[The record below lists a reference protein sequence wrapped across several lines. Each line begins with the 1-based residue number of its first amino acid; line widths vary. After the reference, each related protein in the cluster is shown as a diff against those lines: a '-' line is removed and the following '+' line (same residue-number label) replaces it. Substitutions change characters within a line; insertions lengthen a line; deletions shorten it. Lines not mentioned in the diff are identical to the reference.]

1 MAECAVA
8 FAIARKDFMS
18 FTVTNRKTGT
28 TFSVKED
35 ETILDAGL
43 ANSTVFPYSCRGGTC
58 GTCKARLVQGRIHHA
73 HPPAALSAEELEQ
86 GYVLLCQAV
95 PETDVEIEATE
106 LAASAEIRIKI
117 LPCRVSAMDK
127 AAHDVM
133 ILHLKL
139 PANQQFDYL
148 AGQYIDILL
157 RDGRRRSFSMASRP
171 QFGQELELHVRHVPG
186 GQFSSRVFE
195 SMKVKDLLRFQGPF
209 GTFFLRQDNDLP
221 AILMAGGTGL
231 APVKALLEQALHDGS
246 ARRFHLF
253 WGVRQRRD
261 LYLDDTMAE
270 WAARHANLDY
280 TPVLSEPQADDDWRG
295 ETGFVHEA
303 VLARYPDLA
312 GHEVY
317 ACGPPVMIDA
327 ARTRFPAHG
336 LDPSRLYYD
345 SFEFAVDD

>member
-1 MAECAVA
+1 GRAARASAAAARAPRPSPRTVPRGTARCRGRWSRPREVQARSTTAAQTGSVLTTVAECAVA

-28 TFSVKED
+28 TFSVKDD

-139 PANQQFDYL
+139 PANQPFDYL
-148 AGQYIDILL
+148 AGQ
-157 RDGRRRSFSMASRP
+157 
-171 QFGQELELHVRHVPG
+171 
-186 GQFSSRVFE
+186 
-195 SMKVKDLLRFQGPF
+195 
-209 GTFFLRQDNDLP
+209 
-221 AILMAGGTGL
+221 
-231 APVKALLEQALHDGS
+231 
-246 ARRFHLF
+246 
-253 WGVRQRRD
+253 
-261 LYLDDTMAE
+261 
-270 WAARHANLDY
+270 
-280 TPVLSEPQADDDWRG
+280 
-295 ETGFVHEA
+295 
-303 VLARYPDLA
+303 
-312 GHEVY
+312 
-317 ACGPPVMIDA
+317 
-327 ARTRFPAHG
+327 
-336 LDPSRLYYD
+336 
-345 SFEFAVDD
+345 